1 MSLSHIGAR
10 PVPPVP
16 PFFMKNVFFFLT
28 QVPQFGRQ
36 INRFLRAFKQKVVG
50 IDVESKEFLYF
61 RKKLNKTQVE
71 MAQLLGTSV
80 KALRSYEQGWR
91 SIPGHIERQVTFLVV
106 RKLGA
111 AKQRQPCW
119 VIKKCPRKYR
129 EKCPAWEF
137 QAGHLCWFV
146 NGTICEGII
155 QKDWNEKMKI
165 CRSYEVFHAYFN
177 VKSRSFLP
185 A

>member
-1 MSLSHIGAR
+1 
-10 PVPPVP
+10 
-16 PFFMKNVFFFLT
+16 MKNAFFFLT
-28 QVPQFGRQ
+28 EVPQCGTG
-36 INRFLRAFKQKVVG
+36 INRFLRAFKQEVLG

-61 RKKLNKTQVE
+61 RKELNKTQKE

-91 SIPGHIERQVTFLVV
+91 SIPGHIERQVIFLVV

-111 AKQRQPCW
+111 GKQRQPCW
-119 VIKKCPRKYR
+119 VIKECPRKYR

-155 QKDWNEKMKI
+155 QKDWNEKMKM
-165 CRSYEVFHAYFN
+165 CRDCEVLQSLLNPQGAPL
-177 VKSRSFLP
+177 SSER
-185 A
+185 